1 MSRNHV
7 EDKIDMYIWNMK
19 IRRTI
24 ITPVVIVT
32 LAMIIILPLLAYM
45 QYTWLG
51 QVSEQEY
58 RRMQENV
65 RTAAF
70 HCSLEF
76 SNEITGLI
84 KPLSGA
90 LSGSEQDIRTAV
102 QSRILRGKPS
112 NRHFNIISSNI
123 TIASMPLPNRIIRIN
138 SDETSAVF
146 LLNDF
151 SSFAIPIEDK
161 PGKAVYIALDTQA
174 VQSLLIPDI
183 IQSYLS
189 STVRDEYD
197 IVVLDHKGFIVFSS
211 RDTLKHSNL
220 DHADIAIPFLLFL
233 PAPVSFLHFNRM
245 NREDFFS
252 GENARP
258 ELLDKMR
265 RDFEQRRES
274 SPPGETMFPR
284 GRGMGLE
291 EKPIFELRLKHH
303 AGSLEAAV
311 NNNRLRSLAISFGIL
326 LLLGTSMLFLLLS
339 ATRAQKLAHQQ
350 LEFVAGISHEL
361 RTPLAVLKSAGENL
375 ADGVIHEREKSRA
388 YGELIKKEVI
398 RLSEMVEKALAFAGI
413 QSGKQSYDLI
423 PVQIKDIIVEA
434 IKNTRKLVSGEC
446 IIESDIAEHLPNVLA
461 NNPALQS
468 ALENLLINAI
478 KYSREKKWVS
488 IEAYAH
494 DLSKKPSLEIIIR
507 DKGMGIAPLDINHIF
522 DPFYRGHNAID
533 SQIEGSGLGL
543 SITKH
548 IIEAHKGIISVKSSL
563 QSGTAFTIHLPIT
576 SKDGMKS

>member
-1 MSRNHV
+1 
-7 EDKIDMYIWNMK
+7 
-19 IRRTI
+19 
-24 ITPVVIVT
+24 
-32 LAMIIILPLLAYM
+32 
-45 QYTWLG
+45 
-51 QVSEQEY
+51 
-58 RRMQENV
+58 
-65 RTAAF
+65 
-70 HCSLEF
+70 
-76 SNEITGLI
+76 
-84 KPLSGA
+84 
-90 LSGSEQDIRTAV
+90 
-102 QSRILRGKPS
+102 
-112 NRHFNIISSNI
+112 
-123 TIASMPLPNRIIRIN
+123 
-138 SDETSAVF
+138 
-146 LLNDF
+146 
-151 SSFAIPIEDK
+151 
-161 PGKAVYIALDTQA
+161 
-174 VQSLLIPDI
+174 
-183 IQSYLS
+183 
-189 STVRDEYD
+189 
-197 IVVLDHKGFIVFSS
+197 
-211 RDTLKHSNL
+211 
-220 DHADIAIPFLLFL
+220 
-233 PAPVSFLHFNRM
+233 
-245 NREDFFS
+245 
-252 GENARP
+252 
-258 ELLDKMR
+258 
-265 RDFEQRRES
+265 
-274 SPPGETMFPR
+274 
-284 GRGMGLE
+284 
-291 EKPIFELRLKHH
+291 
-303 AGSLEAAV
+303 
-311 NNNRLRSLAISFGIL
+311 
-326 LLLGTSMLFLLLS
+326 MLFLLLS

-478 KYSREKKWVS
+478 KYSREKKWVR

-548 IIEAHKGIISVKSSL
+548 IIEAHNGIISVKSSL

>member
-1 MSRNHV
+1 LSRNHV
-7 EDKIDMYIWNMK
+7 EDKIDMYIWYMK
-19 IRRTI
+19 IRRTM

-65 RTAAF
+65 RTSAF
-70 HCSLEF
+70 HCSMQF
-76 SNEITGLI
+76 SQEIAGLVKSLGGVLTGS
-84 KPLSGA
+84 KYV
-90 LSGSEQDIRTAV
+90 V
-102 QSRILRGKPS
+102 QTTLLSRIHKWKLSALHPS
-112 NRHFNIISSNI
+112 IVSSEIS
-123 TIASMPLPNRIIRIN
+123 IASLPPVDRVIRIN

-146 LLNDF
+146 LLHDF
-151 SSFAIPIEDK
+151 SSFAIPIEDN
-161 PGKAVYIALDTQA
+161 PGKAVFISLDTQA
-174 VQSLLIPDI
+174 VQSSLIPDI

-189 STVRDEYD
+189 SPVRDEYD
-197 IVVLDHKGFIVFSS
+197 IVVLDYKGSIVFSS

-220 DHADIAIPFLLFL
+220 DHADIAIPFLLF
-233 PAPVSFLHFNRM
+233 PPVPLSFLPFNRM
-245 NREDFFS
+245 NRENIFP
-252 GENARP
+252 EEEARP

-265 RDFEQRRES
+265 RDFEQRRET

-284 GRGMGLE
+284 RRGMGIE
-291 EKPIFELRLKHH
+291 EKPIFELRLKHRD
-303 AGSLEAAV
+303 GSLEAAV

-326 LLLGTSMLFLLLS
+326 LLLGTSMIFLLLS

-350 LEFVAGISHEL
+350 LEFVAGVSHEL

-398 RLSEMVEKALAFAGI
+398 RLSEMVEKALAYAGI

-423 PVQIKDIIVEA
+423 PVQIKEIVVEA

-478 KYSREKKWVS
+478 KYSRGKKWVR
-488 IEAYAH
+488 IEAHSH

-507 DKGMGIAPLDINHIF
+507 DNGMGIAPSDIDHIF

-563 QSGTAFTIHLPIT
+563 QSGTTFTIHLPIT
-576 SKDGMKS
+576 SKDGMKA